1 MIFVPYFLQIH
12 LSGGTMGFKKM
23 QSNFTFTDIS
33 FFSSIEKNRAIKR
46 MEQINAIVDWSRI
59 EKLLLRTYPVG
70 KSAKGNEAYPPV
82 LLMKCLLL
90 QQWFHIDS
98 DPELETQIN
107 DRASFKKFLELS
119 FDDPAP
125 DHSTFS
131 RFRGRFSKDTMRMI
145 NNELLNQFAAKGLT
159 INEGIAIDA
168 RLVQSASHPI
178 SQDKR
183 EEEKEKRTKT
193 AGNLDKNGNIL
204 KFSRDLD
211 SDWTIKNDVPHFGLK
226 EHAAVD
232 TNYGFVLTTEI
243 TPASHH
249 DSPYLPL
256 CVAGSCH
263 TQNPIKKV
271 YADKGYFGKNNR
283 DFLHLNKIA
292 DGIMT
297 KAVRGTELTPFEK
310 ERNKAISKIRYI
322 VEQYFG
328 LSHLHNNAFRA
339 RFTRLIKNAIDA
351 MFRQMA
357 FNLLRGTKVFK
368 VA

>member
-1 MIFVPYFLQIH
+1 
-12 LSGGTMGFKKM
+12 MGFKKM

-33 FFSSIEKNRAIKR
+33 LFPHMEKNRAIKR
-46 MEQINAIVDWSRI
+46 MEQINAIVDWTRI
-59 EKLLLRTYPVG
+59 EALLTRSYPVG
-70 KSAKGNEAYPPV
+70 KCARGHEAYPPV

-107 DRASFKKFLELS
+107 DRTSFKKFLGLS
-119 FDDPAP
+119 MDDPAP

-131 RFRGRFSKDTMRMI
+131 RFRGRFSQDTMRMI
-145 NNELLNQFAAKGLT
+145 NSELLNQFAAKGLT
-159 INEGIAIDA
+159 INEGVAIDA
-168 RLVQSASHPI
+168 RMVQSASHPI
-178 SQDKR
+178 RREKL
-183 EEEKEKRTKT
+183 EEEKQKRATPS
-193 AGNLDKNGNIL
+193 GNLDKNGNIL

-211 SDWTIKNDVPHFGLK
+211 SDWTIKNNIPHFGLK

-232 TNYGFVLTTEI
+232 TNYGFVLATEM

-256 CVAGSCH
+256 CVAASCH
-263 TQNPIKKV
+263 SKNPIKKV

-283 DFLHLNKIA
+283 EFLHLNAIA

-297 KAVRGTELTPFEK
+297 KASRGTELTPFEK

-328 LSHLHNNAFRA
+328 ISHLHNNAFRA
-339 RFTRLIKNAIDA
+339 RFTKLMKNAIDTL
-351 MFRQMA
+351 FRQMA
-357 FNLLRGTKVFK
+357 FNLLRATKVLK
-368 VA
+368 TA

>member
-1 MIFVPYFLQIH
+1 M
-12 LSGGTMGFKKM
+12 MGFKQMKT
-23 QSNFTFTDIS
+23 NFTFADIS
-33 FFSSIEKNRAIKR
+33 LFNSIEKNRAIKR
-46 MEQINAIVDWSRI
+46 MEQINATVDWSRI
-59 EKLLLRTYPVG
+59 ETLLLRNYPVG
-70 KSAKGNEAYPPV
+70 KSFEGNDAYPPI

-90 QQWFHIDS
+90 QQWFKIDS

-107 DRASFKKFLELS
+107 DRTSFKTFLGLS
-119 FDDPAP
+119 LDDTAP

-131 RFRGRFSKDTMRMI
+131 RFRGRFSQDAMRMI
-145 NNELLNQFAAKGLT
+145 NHELLSQFASKGLT

-168 RLVQSASHPI
+168 RLVKSASHPL
-178 SQDKR
+178 SQKKL
-183 EEEKEKRTKT
+183 EEEKQKRETPAGKLDKD
-193 AGNLDKNGNIL
+193 GNLL
-204 KFSRDLD
+204 KFSRDIE

-232 TNYGFVLTTEI
+232 TTYGFVLATEM

-271 YADKGYFGKNNR
+271 YADKGYFCKNNR
-283 DFLHLNKIA
+283 EFLHMNKIA

-297 KAVRGTELTPFEK
+297 KAVRGMELTPFEK
-310 ERNKAISKIRYI
+310 DRNKAISRVRYI

-339 RFTRLIKNAIDA
+339 RFTRLVKNVIDA
-351 MFRQMA
+351 FFRQMA
-357 FNLLRGTKVFK
+357 FNLLRGTKVLNS
-368 VA
+368 A